1 MSRDLAKGARVRLS
15 ELTGDSELRLGV
27 TLDAPGVAF
36 DFSVFGL
43 DADERLS
50 DDRYFVF
57 FNQPASPENA
67 IELLPPQDGDQA
79 SFRLRLDAVPAQVHR
94 MALTATLDGDGTMG
108 QVSSGHVRLLAG
120 GQEVVRY
127 SFTGTEFST
136 ERAVMLADVYRRA
149 DAWSIVAVGQGFDG
163 GLQALLENYGGE
175 VAAEEPTAAPAPVP
189 ARAPAPAA
197 ALAQAPAPLPAQAAA
212 PAPAPAPASVPA
224 AEPVSAR
231 VSLLKYAELPEQT
244 GWLQQN
250 PQLVRFTLAKNAE
263 VLALQGSMVAYQGD
277 ADFSYEG
284 SGVLRKIIGN
294 LTGQQLKLMRVRGDG
309 QVFLADGASQLHVV
323 QLEGESLCVGADRI
337 LAFDAGLDI
346 EVRRIEGDGLP
357 GGGFHTLQFSG
368 HGTLVLK
375 TSGTPVVLAVTPAPE
390 TQVDINA
397 LVAWTRG
404 AQVITTAP
412 VRIRRSGFAGRSAE
426 TCTLQFRGGPGNF
439 VIVQPYEA

>member
-67 IELLPPQDGDQA
+67 IELLSPQDGDQA
-79 SFRLRLDAVPAQVHR
+79 SFRLRLDSVPAQVHR
-94 MALTATLDGDGTMG
+94 MALTATLDGDGTMA

-149 DAWSIVAVGQGFDG
+149 GAWSIVAVGQGFDG

-175 VAAEEPTAAPAPVP
+175 VLEEDP
-189 ARAPAPAA
+189 
-197 ALAQAPAPLPAQAAA
+197 AAA
-212 PAPAPAPASVPA
+212 PAPAPAAPAPVPAAPTPA
-224 AEPVSAR
+224 AEPASAR

-263 VLALQGSMVAYQGD
+263 VLALQGSMVAYQGE
-277 ADFSYEG
+277 ADFSHES
-284 SGVLRKIIGN
+284 SGVLRKLIGN

-323 QLEGESLCVGADRI
+323 RLEGESLCVGADRI

-346 EVRRIEGDGLP
+346 EVRRIEGEGLP

-368 HGTLVLK
+368 HGTLVVK
-375 TSGTPVVLAVTPAPE
+375 TSGTPVVLEVTPAPE

-404 AQVITTAP
+404 SQVITTAP
-412 VRIRRSGFAGRSAE
+412 VRIRRSGVAGRSAE

>member
-15 ELTGDSELRLGV
+15 ELTSDLELRLGV

-67 IELLPPQDGDQA
+67 IELLSPQDGDQA
-79 SFRLRLDAVPAQVHR
+79 SFRLRLDSVPAQVHR

-127 SFTGTEFST
+127 SFTGAEFST

-175 VAAEEPTAAPAPVP
+175 AVEEAPPAATAPAPAQAPVPFPAQAQAPAPVP
-189 ARAPAPAA
+189 APVPAPA
-197 ALAQAPAPLPAQAAA
+197 
-212 PAPAPAPASVPA
+212 
-224 AEPVSAR
+224 PVSAR
-231 VSLLKYAELPEQT
+231 VSLLKYAELPEQA

-284 SGVLRKIIGN
+284 SGVLRKLIGN

-323 QLEGESLCVGADRI
+323 RLEGESLCVGADRI
-337 LAFDAGLDI
+337 LAFDAGLDV
-346 EVRRIEGDGLP
+346 EVRRIEGEGLP
-357 GGGFHTLQFSG
+357 NGGFHTLQFSG
-368 HGTLVLK
+368 HGTLVVK
-375 TSGTPVVLAVTPAPE
+375 TSGTPVVLEVTPAPE

-412 VRIRRSGFAGRSAE
+412 VRIRRSGVAGRSAE

>member
-15 ELTGDSELRLGV
+15 ELTSDSELRLGV

-67 IELLPPQDGDQA
+67 IELLSPQDGDQA
-79 SFRLRLDAVPAQVHR
+79 SFRLRLDSVPAQVHR

-108 QVSSGHVRLLAG
+108 QVASGHVRLLAG
-120 GQEVVRY
+120 GQEIVRY
-127 SFTGTEFST
+127 SFTGAEFST

-175 VAAEEPTAAPAPVP
+175 AVSEEAP
-189 ARAPAPAA
+189 
-197 ALAQAPAPLPAQAAA
+197 AAA
-212 PAPAPAPASVPA
+212 PAPAPVPVPAQASAPAPVPVPA
-224 AEPVSAR
+224 PEPVSAR
-231 VSLLKYAELPEQT
+231 VSLLKYAELPEQD

-250 PQLVRFTLAKNAE
+250 PQLVRFTLVKNAE

-277 ADFSYEG
+277 ADFSHES
-284 SGVLRKIIGN
+284 SGVLRKLIGN

-323 QLEGESLCVGADRI
+323 RLEGESLCVGADRI

-357 GGGFHTLQFSG
+357 DGGFHTLQFSG
-368 HGTLVLK
+368 HGTLVVK
-375 TSGTPVVLAVTPAPE
+375 TSGTPVVLGVTPAPE

-404 AQVITTAP
+404 SQVITTAP